1 MEKLNNIIFYN
12 IDHSI
17 RLYRMFAQK
26 KLREHGF
33 KITIDQWLVIKCIL
47 ENPTITQHDLSELV
61 FKDNASVTR
70 IIDLLIKANYLEK
83 EINPDDRRKFMLHV
97 TKEGEEVIRNVQEI
111 VLQNRSKA
119 LKGIDDNELEM
130 ADAVLRKIIAN
141 CKQQ

>member
-17 RLYRMFAQK
+17 RLYRMYAQK

-47 ENPTITQHDLSELV
+47 ENPSITQHELSELV

-83 EINPDDRRKFMLHV
+83 EINPDDRRKFILHV
-97 TKEGEEVIRNVQEI
+97 TKEGEEIIKNVQEI
-111 VLQNRSKA
+111 VLQNRNKA
-119 LKGIDDNELEM
+119 LKGIDTKELEI
-130 ADAVLRKIIAN
+130 ADAVLRKIITN
-141 CKQQ
+141 CK

>member
-12 IDHSI
+12 IDHCI
-17 RLYRMFAQK
+17 RLYRMYAQK

-47 ENPTITQHDLSELV
+47 ENPSITQHELSELV

-83 EINPDDRRKFMLHV
+83 EINPDDRRKFILHV
-97 TKEGEEVIRNVQEI
+97 TKEGEEIIKNVQEI
-111 VLQNRSKA
+111 VLQNRNKA
-119 LKGIDDNELEM
+119 LKGIDTKELEI
-130 ADAVLRKIIAN
+130 ADAVLRKIITN
-141 CKQQ
+141 CK

>member
-1 MEKLNNIIFYN
+1 MEKLVNIIFYN

-47 ENPTITQHDLSELV
+47 ENPDITQHELSELV

-70 IIDLLIKANYLEK
+70 IIDLLIKAGYLEK
-83 EINPDDRRKFMLHV
+83 ETNPEDRRKFMLHV
-97 TKEGEEVIRNVQEI
+97 TKEGEEVIRNVHEV
-111 VLQNRSKA
+111 VLQNRSIA
-119 LKGIDDNELEM
+119 LNGINQKELET

-141 CKQQ
+141 CKQ

>member
-17 RLYRMFAQK
+17 RLYRMYAQK

-47 ENPTITQHDLSELV
+47 ENPTITQHELSELV

-70 IIDLLIKANYLEK
+70 IIDLLVKGGYLEK
-83 EINPDDRRKFMLHV
+83 DLNPNDRRKFILNV
-97 TKEGEEVIRNVQEI
+97 TSEGEEVIKNVQEI

-119 LKGIDDNELEM
+119 LKGIDEHELRI
-130 ADAVLRKIIAN
+130 ADTVLRKIITN
-141 CKQQ
+141 CK

>member
-17 RLYRMFAQK
+17 RLYRMYAQK

-47 ENPTITQHDLSELV
+47 ENPTITQHELSELV

-70 IIDLLIKANYLEK
+70 IIDLLVKAKYLEK
-83 EINPDDRRKFMLHV
+83 TINPDDRRKFILKV
-97 TKEGEEVIRNVQEI
+97 TKEGEEIIGTVQEI

-119 LKGIDDNELEM
+119 LKGIDQRELEI
-130 ADAVLRKIIAN
+130 ADAVLRKIITN
-141 CKQQ
+141 CK

>member
-17 RLYRMFAQK
+17 RLYRMYAQK
-26 KLREHGF
+26 QLREHGF

-47 ENPTITQHDLSELV
+47 ENPTITQHELSAMV

-70 IIDLLIKANYLEK
+70 IIDLLIKAKYLEK
-83 EINPDDRRKFMLHV
+83 EINPEDRRKFILHV
-97 TKEGEEVIRNVQEI
+97 TKSGEDIIKNVQEI

-119 LKGIDDNELEM
+119 LKGIEAKDLEV
-130 ADAVLRKIIAN
+130 ADAVLRKIITN
-141 CKQQ
+141 CK

>member
-17 RLYRMFAQK
+17 RLYRMYAQK

-47 ENPTITQHDLSELV
+47 ENPTITQHELSELV

-83 EINPDDRRKFMLHV
+83 EINPDDRRKFMLQV
-97 TKEGEEVIRNVQEI
+97 TKSGEEIIKNVQEI
-111 VLQNRSKA
+111 VLQNRNKA
-119 LKGIDDNELEM
+119 LKGIDTKELEI

-141 CKQQ
+141 CK

>member
-17 RLYRMFAQK
+17 RLYRMYAQK

-47 ENPTITQHDLSELV
+47 ENPSITQHELSELV

-83 EINPDDRRKFMLHV
+83 EINPDDRRKFMLQV
-97 TKEGEEVIRNVQEI
+97 TKSGEEIIKNVQEI
-111 VLQNRSKA
+111 VLQNRNKA
-119 LKGIDDNELEM
+119 LKGIDTKELEI
-130 ADAVLRKIIAN
+130 ADAVLRKIITN
-141 CKQQ
+141 CK

>member
-17 RLYRMFAQK
+17 RVYRMYAQK

-47 ENPTITQHDLSELV
+47 ENPTITQHELSELV

-70 IIDLLIKANYLEK
+70 IIDLLVKANYLEK
-83 EINPDDRRKFMLHV
+83 EINPEDRRKFILHV
-97 TKEGEEVIRNVQEI
+97 TQKGEEIIKNVQEI
-111 VLQNRSKA
+111 VLQNRNKA
-119 LKGIDDNELEM
+119 LKGIDAKELEI
-130 ADAVLRKIIAN
+130 ADAVLRKIITN
-141 CKQQ
+141 CK

>member
-1 MEKLNNIIFYN
+1 VEKLNNIIFYN

-17 RLYRMFAQK
+17 RLYRMYAQK

-47 ENPTITQHDLSELV
+47 ENPTITQHELSELV

-70 IIDLLIKANYLEK
+70 IIDLLIKAHYLEK

-97 TKEGEEVIRNVQEI
+97 TKEGEEIIKNVQEI

-119 LKGIDDNELEM
+119 LKGIDQKELEM

-141 CKQQ
+141 CK

>member
-47 ENPTITQHDLSELV
+47 ENPTITQHELSELV

-83 EINPDDRRKFMLHV
+83 EINPEDRRKYMLHV
-97 TKEGEEVIRNVQEI
+97 TKAGEDIIKNVQEI

-119 LKGIDDNELEM
+119 LKGIDDKELEM

-141 CKQQ
+141 CK

>member
-1 MEKLNNIIFYN
+1 MEKLVNIIFYN

-47 ENPTITQHDLSELV
+47 ENPTITQHELSELV

-70 IIDLLIKANYLEK
+70 IIELLIKAGYLEK
-83 EINPDDRRKFMLHV
+83 ETNPEDRRKFMLHV
-97 TKEGEEVIRNVQEI
+97 TKAGEEVIKNVHEV
-111 VLQNRSKA
+111 VLQNRSIA
-119 LKGIDDNELEM
+119 LNGINQKELET

-141 CKQQ
+141 CKQ

>member
-1 MEKLNNIIFYN
+1 MEKLSNIIFYN

-17 RLYRMFAQK
+17 RLYRMYAQK

-47 ENPTITQHDLSELV
+47 ENPTITQHELSELV

-70 IIDLLIKANYLEK
+70 IIDLLIKAGYLEK
-83 EINPDDRRKFMLHV
+83 ETNPEDRRKLMLHV
-97 TKEGEEVIRNVQEI
+97 TKEGEAIIKDVHQV

-119 LKGIDDNELEM
+119 LNGIDQKELEI

-141 CKQQ
+141 CK

>member
-17 RLYRMFAQK
+17 RLYRMYAQK

-47 ENPTITQHDLSELV
+47 ENPTITQHELSELV

-83 EINPDDRRKFMLHV
+83 EINPGDRRKFILQV
-97 TKEGEEVIRNVQEI
+97 TKSGEEIIKNVQEI
-111 VLQNRSKA
+111 VLQNRNKA
-119 LKGIDDNELEM
+119 LKGIDAKELEI
-130 ADAVLRKIIAN
+130 ADAVLRKIITN
-141 CKQQ
+141 CK

>member
-17 RLYRMFAQK
+17 RLYRMYAQK

-47 ENPTITQHDLSELV
+47 ENPTITQHELSELV

-83 EINPDDRRKFMLHV
+83 EINPDDRRKFILQV
-97 TKEGEEVIRNVQEI
+97 TKSGEEIIKKVQEI
-111 VLQNRSKA
+111 VLQNRNKA
-119 LKGIDDNELEM
+119 LKGIDAKELEI
-130 ADAVLRKIIAN
+130 ADAVLRKIITN
-141 CKQQ
+141 CK

>member
-1 MEKLNNIIFYN
+1 MEKLVNIIFYN

-47 ENPTITQHDLSELV
+47 ENPTITQHELSELV

-70 IIDLLIKANYLEK
+70 IIDLLIKAGYLEK
-83 EINPDDRRKFMLHV
+83 ETNPEDRRKFMLHV
-97 TKEGEEVIRNVQEI
+97 TKAGEEVIKNVQEV
-111 VLQNRSKA
+111 VLQNRSIA
-119 LKGIDDNELEM
+119 LNGINQKELET

-141 CKQQ
+141 CKQ

>member
-1 MEKLNNIIFYN
+1 VEKLNNIIFYN

-17 RLYRMFAQK
+17 RLYRMYAQK

-47 ENPTITQHDLSELV
+47 ENPSITQHELSELV

-83 EINPDDRRKFMLHV
+83 EINPDDRRKFILHV
-97 TKEGEEVIRNVQEI
+97 TKEGEEIIKNVQEI
-111 VLQNRSKA
+111 VLQNRNKA
-119 LKGIDDNELEM
+119 LKGIDTKELEI
-130 ADAVLRKIIAN
+130 ADAVLRKIITN
-141 CKQQ
+141 CK

>member
-1 MEKLNNIIFYN
+1 VEKLNNIIFYN

-17 RLYRMFAQK
+17 RLYRMYAQK

-47 ENPTITQHDLSELV
+47 ENPTITQHELSELV

-97 TKEGEEVIRNVQEI
+97 TKEGEEIIKNVQEI

-119 LKGIDDNELEM
+119 LKDIDPKELEI
-130 ADAVLRKIIAN
+130 ADAVLRKIITN
-141 CKQQ
+141 CK

>member
-1 MEKLNNIIFYN
+1 MEKLVNIIFYN

-47 ENPTITQHDLSELV
+47 ENPTVTQHELSEMV

-70 IIDLLIKANYLEK
+70 IIELLIKAGYLEK
-83 EINPDDRRKFMLHV
+83 ETNPDDRRKFMLHV
-97 TKEGEEVIRNVQEI
+97 TKAGEEVIKNVQEV
-111 VLQNRSKA
+111 VLQNRSIA
-119 LKGIDDNELEM
+119 LNGINQKELET

-141 CKQQ
+141 CKQ

>member
-17 RLYRMFAQK
+17 RLYRMYAQK

-47 ENPTITQHDLSELV
+47 ENPTITQHELSELV

-83 EINPDDRRKFMLHV
+83 EINPDDRRKFILQV
-97 TKEGEEVIRNVQEI
+97 TKSGEEIIKNVQEI
-111 VLQNRSKA
+111 VLQNRNKA
-119 LKGIDDNELEM
+119 LKGIDAKELEI
-130 ADAVLRKIIAN
+130 ADAVLRKIITN
-141 CKQQ
+141 CK

>member
-1 MEKLNNIIFYN
+1 MY
-12 IDHSI
+12 
-17 RLYRMFAQK
+17 AQK

-47 ENPTITQHDLSELV
+47 ENPTITQHELSELV

-70 IIDLLIKANYLEK
+70 IIDLLIKAHYLEK

-97 TKEGEEVIRNVQEI
+97 TKEGEEIIKNVQEI

-119 LKGIDDNELEM
+119 LKGIDQKELEM

-141 CKQQ
+141 CK

>member
-47 ENPTITQHDLSELV
+47 ENPTITQHELSELV

-83 EINPDDRRKFMLHV
+83 EINPEDRRKYMLHV
-97 TKEGEEVIRNVQEI
+97 TKAGEDIIKNVQEI
-111 VLQNRSKA
+111 VLHNRSKA
-119 LKGIDDNELEM
+119 LKGIDDKELEI
-130 ADAVLRKIIAN
+130 ADAVLRKIITN